1 MKNAAMLKTIS
12 IIFLLEVLNVVA
24 HSTFR
29 PLTTTPLIVDLA
41 SFFITMTLLFWAVR
55 QVLTAYPGSKKLALL
70 SGVLFL
76 TFSSLL
82 ISPALVFLNLSGS
95 EGVELQDQV
104 VAYVVSLPFALMV
117 AWLAFVSDRKKRKE
131 LQ

>member
-1 MKNAAMLKTIS
+1 MLKTIS
-12 IIFLLEVLNVVA
+12 IIFLLEVLNVAA
-24 HSTFR
+24 HSAFC
-29 PLTTTPLIVDLA
+29 PLTTTSLIVDLA
-41 SFFITMTLLFWAVR
+41 SFFITMALLFWAVK

-95 EGVELQDQV
+95 EGVEFQDQV

-117 AWLAFVSDRKKRKE
+117 AWLALVSDRTKRIG

>member
-1 MKNAAMLKTIS
+1 MKNAAMLKIIS
-12 IIFLLEVLNVVA
+12 VIFLLEFLNIVA
-24 HSTFR
+24 HSAFR

-55 QVLTAYPGSKKLALL
+55 QVLIAYPGSKKLALL

-95 EGVELQDQV
+95 EGVEFQDQV
-104 VAYVVSLPFALMV
+104 VAYVVSLPFALTV
-117 AWLAFVSDRKKRKE
+117 AWLAFVSDRKRRKG

>member
-1 MKNAAMLKTIS
+1 MLKTIS
-12 IIFLLEVLNVVA
+12 IIFLLEVLNVAA
-24 HSTFR
+24 HSAFR
-29 PLTTTPLIVDLA
+29 PLTTTSLIVDLA
-41 SFFITMTLLFWAVR
+41 SFFITMALLFWAVK

-95 EGVELQDQV
+95 EGVEFQDQV

-117 AWLAFVSDRKKRKE
+117 AWLALVSDRTKRIG